1 MTVITTRLYD
11 TPQNAKGAVTKLK
24 KSHFSDDQIVV
35 VSGEG
40 KSPDAVAAA
49 IKALGVPA
57 SAIKTFGAAI
67 GGGASLVAVRPA
79 FGKAGEAGDILNSF
93 SPTASEEFVVAEDT
107 SAPVASSGGPD
118 WAALSADPTPLS
130 SYFNWQLLSDKKFSL
145 SNWLKW
151 DLLSSD
157 SFPVSKL
164 FGWKLL
170 SDNPT
175 PASKAFNWKL
185 LSDDPTPLSS
195 KYKWTLLLNDPTP
208 LSSKFNWSVLSK

>member
-24 KSHFSDDQIVV
+24 KSHFADDQIVV

-49 IKALGVPA
+49 IKALGLPS
-57 SAIKTFGAAI
+57 SAIKSFGAAI

-79 FGKAGEAGDILNSF
+79 FGKAHEAGEILNSF
-93 SPTASEEFVVAEDT
+93 SPTAAEEFVVLEDT
-107 SAPVASSGGPD
+107 SSPIASGPGF
-118 WAALSADPTPLS
+118 AALANDPTPLS
-130 SYFNWQLLSDKKFSL
+130 SYFQWDVLSPKKFGL

-151 DLLSSD
+151 DLLSGD
-157 SFPVSKL
+157 LFPVSKL

-175 PASKAFNWKL
+175 PASKAFSWPL
-185 LSDDPTPLSS
+185 LSNDPTPLSS
-195 KYKWTLLLNDPTP
+195 KYKWTLLINDPTP

>member
-1 MTVITTRLYD
+1 MTVVTTRIYD
-11 TPQNAKGAVTKLK
+11 TSQNAKSAVTKLK
-24 KSHFSDDQIVV
+24 SSHFSDDQISV

-40 KSPDAVAAA
+40 KSPDAIAAA
-49 IKALGVPA
+49 IKALGLPA
-57 SAIKTFGAAI
+57 PAIKAFGEAI
-67 GGGASLVAVRPA
+67 GRGASLVAVRPA
-79 FGKAGEAGDILNSF
+79 FGKAHDAGAILNSF
-93 SPTASEEFVVAEDT
+93 SPTSAEDFVVAEDL
-107 SAPVASSGGPD
+107 SPAVASSGPGF
-118 WAALSADPTPLS
+118 AALSSDPTPLS
-130 SYFNWQLLSDKKFSL
+130 SYFQWDVLSTKKFGL

-151 DLLSSD
+151 DLLSHD

-175 PASKAFNWKL
+175 PASKAFSWKL

-195 KYKWTLLLNDPTP
+195 KYNWKLLINDPTP